1 MTKRPSTRPPAS
13 TCRSTTHER
22 ARPSLRPPAAGFSLV
37 EIMVALLVSLFL
49 LAGVLQLYLGNQ
61 QTSRLGT
68 GIGDLQQT
76 GQFAVDELA
85 NNVRMAAFQGCA
97 DAIRAPAQVRALNA
111 PILPLPTDP
120 GSIGGFEVAANGTW
134 TGGTAPANWN
144 GAVPRPL
151 SDVLQVQGG
160 SRAVVNLA
168 STMSSD
174 SAAVALASNPDNIV
188 AGEMVLIADCGA
200 ADLFRVTAVTGGLT
214 LVHTT
219 SDNSAANLSK
229 PYVHTGLNAAQATRF
244 NSWVYF
250 VRDSGRDA
258 ADGSAIFS
266 LYRLDTSR
274 QNQTAQELV
283 EGVEYLQVLYGERIG
298 TQDIRYRAAPN
309 VTNWG
314 QVVAVK
320 LALLVASREPVL
332 DVADA
337 TAGTSCSTRQ
347 SPRPAPAA
355 PPSPTANDRRLRRVF
370 SAAIN
375 VRNRRDL

>member
-1 MTKRPSTRPPAS
+1 MNAP
-13 TCRSTTHER
+13 
-22 ARPSLRPPAAGFSLV
+22 ARPSVRPAAGFSLV
-37 EIMVALLVSLFL
+37 EIMVAMLVSLFL

-68 GIGDLQQT
+68 GVGDLQQT

-85 NNVRMAAFQGCA
+85 NNLRMAAFQGCA
-97 DAIRAPAQVRALNA
+97 DAIRVTAPVRALNA

-134 TGGTAPANWN
+134 TGGAAPANWN

-168 STMSSD
+168 STMGSE
-174 SAAVALASNPDNIV
+174 SAQVALASNPDNIV

-200 ADLFRVTAVTGGLT
+200 ADLFRVTSVTGGLT

-219 SDNSAANLSK
+219 SDNSSANLSK
-229 PYVHTGLNAAQATRF
+229 AYTNATGLNAAQAMRF

-266 LYRLDTSR
+266 LFRLDTSR
-274 QNQTAQELV
+274 LNQTAQELV

-298 TQDIRYRAAPN
+298 TQNIRYRAAPN
-309 VTNWG
+309 VVNWG

-337 TAGTSCSTRQ
+337 TAGYVLLDQTVARTGTSGATL
-347 SPRPAPAA
+347 
-355 PPSPTANDRRLRRVF
+355 TYANDRRLRRVF

>member
-1 MTKRPSTRPPAS
+1 MNAPPRPHR
-13 TCRSTTHER
+13 H
-22 ARPSLRPPAAGFSLV
+22 AAGFSLV
-37 EIMVALLVSLFL
+37 EIMVAILVSLFL

-168 STMSSD
+168 SDMGSE
-174 SAAVALASNPDNIV
+174 SAQVALASNPDNIV
-188 AGEMVLIADCGA
+188 AGEMVIVADCRT
-200 ADLFRVTAVTGGLT
+200 ADLFRVTSVTGGLT

-219 SDNSAANLSK
+219 SDNSSANLSK
-229 PYVHTGLNAAQATRF
+229 AYTDNFTAANTIDLNAAQAMRF

-250 VRDSGRDA
+250 VRDTGRDA
-258 ADGSAIFS
+258 ADGSAIFA
-266 LYRLDTSR
+266 LFRLDTSR
-274 QNQTAQELV
+274 TGQTAQELV

-298 TQDIRYRAAPN
+298 AQNIRYRTAPN
-309 VTNWG
+309 VADWSR
-314 QVVAVK
+314 VVAVK
-320 LALLVASREPVL
+320 LALLAGSRDPVL
-332 DVADA
+332 DAADA
-337 TAGTSCSTRQ
+337 TAGYVLLDQTVAKSG
-347 SPRPAPAA
+347 
-355 PPSPTANDRRLRRVF
+355 TAGATITYPDDRRLRRVF
-370 SAAIN
+370 TATVNI
-375 VRNRRDL
+375 RNRRDLPDNP

>member
-1 MTKRPSTRPPAS
+1 MNAPPRPHR
-13 TCRSTTHER
+13 H
-22 ARPSLRPPAAGFSLV
+22 AAGFSLV
-37 EIMVALLVSLFL
+37 EIMVAMLVSLFL

-61 QTSRLGT
+61 QTSRLGNSV
-68 GIGDLQQT
+68 GEVQQA
-76 GQFAVDELA
+76 GQFALDELV

-97 DAIRAPAQVRALNA
+97 RMDLNNLFPPPKILALNT
-111 PILPLPTDP
+111 PTTNLADTAVR
-120 GSIGGFEVAANGTW
+120 GFEVAANGTW
-134 TGGTAPANWN
+134 TGGAAPANWN

-168 STMSSD
+168 STMSSE

-188 AGEMVLIADCGA
+188 AGEMVLIADCSA
-200 ADLFRVTAVTGGLT
+200 VNVFRVTSVTGGLT

-219 SDNSAANLSK
+219 SDNSSASLAK
-229 PYVHTGLNAAQATRF
+229 PYAHTGLNAAQATRF

-274 QNQTAQELV
+274 LNQTAQELV
-283 EGVEYLQVLYGERIG
+283 EGVEYLQVLYGQRVPNSGNINYF
-298 TQDIRYRAAPN
+298 TAPS
-309 VTNWG
+309 VTDWS

-320 LALLVASREPVL
+320 LALLVASRDPVL
-332 DVADA
+332 DVNDA
-337 TAGTSCSTRQ
+337 TAGYALLDQTVAKTGTSG
-347 SPRPAPAA
+347 AA
-355 PPSPTANDRRLRRVF
+355 ITYPNDRRLRRVF
-370 SAAIN
+370 AATVN
-375 VRNRRDL
+375 VRNRRDLPDNP